1 MDLIFG
7 KIFFHR
13 HRIENEFVE
22 SEQERMLTEVEAVL
36 DKYGV
41 ELARYEVAGLLGK
54 SNPTGKCSRCGY
66 LTLDVDRSTEELEK
80 GDVYDDLNEVIH
92 LGHTLEGKLICSECE
107 KWLKNT

>member
-1 MDLIFG
+1 MDLFFG

-13 HRIENEFVE
+13 HRTENEFVE
-22 SEQERMLTEVEAVL
+22 LEQENMLAEIGAVL

-41 ELARYEVAGLLGK
+41 ELARYEFAGLLGK

-66 LTLDVDRSTEELEK
+66 LTLDVASSTEELEK
-80 GDVYDDLNEVIH
+80 GDVYDDLNEIIH
-92 LGHTLEGKLICSECE
+92 LGQTKEDKLICGECE